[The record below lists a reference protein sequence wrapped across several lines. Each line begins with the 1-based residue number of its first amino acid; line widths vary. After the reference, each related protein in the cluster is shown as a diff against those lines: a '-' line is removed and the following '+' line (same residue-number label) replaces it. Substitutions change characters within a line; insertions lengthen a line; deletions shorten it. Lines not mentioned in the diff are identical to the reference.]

1 MHRLI
6 ALVAL
11 AALAAGLVPAASPAG
26 AAPSRGRGYLVLL
39 RDTEVSAAQVG
50 TAATELTRS
59 HRLELTHVYET
70 VVRGFAARVPDAELA
85 ALRRDPRVARVEPD
99 RPVEAFAD
107 RLPTGV
113 DRIGA
118 DSGTE
123 GEPPTEPGEAV
134 AVIDT
139 GIARDHPDLT
149 VAGGVNCVG
158 RDRRNWSDG
167 NGHGTHVAGII
178 GAKRNGKGVVGVA
191 PGTPL
196 YAVKVLDAKGRG
208 SLGTVICGLDWTA
221 QRGITVANL
230 SLGARSPGDFPD
242 LCDSSILHLA
252 VCNAAEAGVR
262 IVVAAGNSGTDAR
275 NFVPAMYDQVTA
287 VSALVDTDGCAGGL
301 GSLSPNGPDDTLA
314 IFSSRGAVVDVA
326 APGVDILST
335 WKGDRYM
342 VLSGTSMA
350 APHVAGAIARGW
362 NGDREPGPARDP
374 DGDAEGI
381 VLLSGN
387 TACRGEPGTGP
398 GRQNTTRP

>member
-11 AALAAGLVPAASPAG
+11 AALATGLLPTTLPTV
-26 AAPSRGRGYLVLL
+26 AAPSGGRDYLVLL
-39 RDTEVSAAQVG
+39 RDSEVSAAQVG
-50 TAATELTRS
+50 TAATEVTRA

-99 RPVEAFAD
+99 RPLEAFAD

-118 DSGTE
+118 DSEAE
-123 GEPPTEPGEAV
+123 GAPPTERGVAV
-134 AVIDT
+134 AILDT
-139 GIARDHPDLT
+139 GIDRNHPDLN
-149 VAGGVNCVG
+149 VADGVNCVG
-158 RDRRNWSDG
+158 RDRGNWSDG

-196 YAVKVLDAKGRG
+196 YAVKVLNAEGRG
-208 SLGTVICGLDWTA
+208 SDATVICGLDWAA

-230 SLGARSPGDFPD
+230 SLGGLSPGDFPD

-252 VCNAAEAGVR
+252 VCHAAAAGVR

-275 NFVPAMYDQVTA
+275 REAPAMYDQVTT
-287 VSALVDTDGCAGGL
+287 VSALVDTDGCTGGR
-301 GSLSPNGPDDTLA
+301 GPLSAVGPDDTLA
-314 IFSSRGAVVDVA
+314 IFSNRGAVVDVA

-335 WKGDRYM
+335 WRGGGYK

-350 APHVAGAIARGW
+350 APHVAGAMARGW
-362 NGDREPGPARDP
+362 DGAREPGPARDP

-381 VLLSGN
+381 VVLSGN
-387 TACRGEPGTGP
+387 TACRGA
-398 GRQNTTRP
+398 